1 MAHKDNFNVGKWINE
16 NKTINEIKAIAAGS
30 PLEQFKQ
37 TIYKEIEDSYGVEE
51 KNQIKA
57 IIEPLRSV
65 LEVEIELEDFTS
77 EKDNTLG
84 DYFIIHV
91 YRTMIFG
98 NDPQLR

>member
-16 NKTINEIKAIAAGS
+16 NKTTNEIKAIAGGS

-37 TIYKEIEDSYGVEE
+37 TIYKLIKEDYGVEE

-65 LEVEIELEDFTS
+65 LLVETELDDFIAEIDEDF
-77 EKDNTLG
+77 EENQ
-84 DYFIIHV
+84 FITYV

-98 NDPQLR
+98 NNIN

>member
-16 NKTINEIKAIAAGS
+16 NKTTNEIKAIAAGS

-37 TIYKEIEDSYGVEE
+37 TIYKLIEEDYGVEE

-65 LEVEIELEDFTS
+65 LDVEIELDDFIGRIDEDF
-77 EKDNTLG
+77 EENQ
-84 DYFIIHV
+84 FIAYV

-98 NDPQLR
+98 NNIN